1 MDDEAQI
8 MDAVEKLM
16 NESKDDLDDL
26 DIDLDVLDLD
36 DDDF

>member
-1 MDDEAQI
+1 